1 MKDFYVISMSQ
12 GGLAGRLRCLINSIS
27 ISEKTDRKVLLY
39 WDKNLACNCDFSDLF
54 DNYFYKI
61 KKEELRNIVKQK
73 DFQIYKD
80 RIDLEKKFVLVED
93 LIEYIDFS
101 KVLGILKELKIN
113 KEIQK
118 KIDGFKLPK
127 KIVGVHIRKGDFKN
141 IDVGIV
147 STDEKF
153 IEEIRKEIESNAK
166 VKFFLATEEKET
178 EDKFK
183 RIFGE
188 RIISYPKI
196 TREREGEGSVKE
208 ALIEM
213 LLLSKCKK
221 ILGTFKSTFN
231 EFAWYFGECKPE
243 LKIIIDKKRLEIF
256 NTRKRNKKSLPNKIK
271 QKIYKIITPLD
282 VRLLGGKNG

>member
-1 MKDFYVISMSQ
+1 MKNFYVISMSQ

-39 WDKNLACNCDFSDLF
+39 WEKNSACNCDFSDLF
-54 DNYFYKI
+54 DNHFYKI

-118 KIDGFKLPK
+118 KVNEFKLPK
-127 KIVGVHIRKGDFKN
+127 KIIGIHIRKGDFKN

-166 VKFFLATEEKET
+166 VKFFLATEDKET

-188 RIISYPKI
+188 SIISYPKI
-196 TREREGEGSVKE
+196 TREREDEGSVKE

-221 ILGTFKSTFN
+221 ILGSFKSTFN

-243 LKIIIDKKRLEIF
+243 LKTIINKKQLEIF
-256 NTRKRNKKSLPNKIK
+256 NTKEINKESLSNKIK
-271 QKIYKIITPLD
+271 QKIHKIITPLD
-282 VRLLGGKNG
+282 VRLLGRKK